1 MKKSDTSKSSPLN
14 QPYYSSDLLVRSLV
28 RVGIPRYK
36 SYQITHNI
44 WEEIGQGKKDEK
56 TLTQKALL
64 VLKKKYPEL
73 IPCYKKW
80 KSIMRHKK
88 PFIILLGGGTGIGTS
103 TLAVRL
109 AWLLEINQILGTDSI
124 REVVRQFM
132 PKKIDPILNVS
143 TYETGEH
150 VQLVK
155 SHKDALIYGFLSQSK
170 KVLYGIEAV
179 IKRSIKESSSVVIE
193 GVHLVPGEMEFLKQ
207 YTSKSIIIEILLDV
221 ESPEIHRQHFFKRHL
236 QNTNRT
242 KTKYLEHFSEIRLI
256 RDFLVN
262 QAKKRNIPIVENNS
276 LNRAEKEIVE
286 KIYAAAEP
294 HKK

>member
-1 MKKSDTSKSSPLN
+1 MKQTDSSVASPLT

-36 SYQITHNI
+36 AYQITHNI

-56 TLTQKALL
+56 TLTQKVLL

-73 IPCYKKW
+73 IPHYKKW
-80 KSIMRHKK
+80 KSIIQRKK

-103 TLAVRL
+103 TLAIRL

-124 REVVRQFM
+124 REVVRQFL
-132 PKKIDPILNVS
+132 PKQIEPLLNVS

-155 SHKDALIYGFLSQSK
+155 SQKDALIYGFLSQSK
-170 KVLYGIEAV
+170 KVLYGTEAV
-179 IKRSIKESSSVVIE
+179 IKRAIKESSSVLIE
-193 GVHLVPGEMEFLKQ
+193 GVHLIPGEMDFLKQ
-207 YTSKSIIIEILLDV
+207 YKSKATIVEILLDV
-221 ESPEIHRQHFFKRHL
+221 ENPEMHRQHFFKRHL
-236 QNTNRT
+236 QNANRA
-242 KTKYLEHFSEIRLI
+242 KTKYLEHFSEIRSI

-262 QAKKRNIPIVENNS
+262 QAQEKDIPIIENTS

-286 KIYAAAEP
+286 QIYAAAQ
-294 HKK
+294 H